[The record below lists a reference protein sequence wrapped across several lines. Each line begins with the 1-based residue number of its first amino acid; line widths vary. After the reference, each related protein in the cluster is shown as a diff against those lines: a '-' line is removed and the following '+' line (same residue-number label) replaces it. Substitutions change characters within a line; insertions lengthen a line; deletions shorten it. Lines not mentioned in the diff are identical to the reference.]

1 MKVDIRLMAISKY
14 LIKIPQSLGHFD
26 FFSYVLGIS
35 FHVTCEVH
43 FPFNQP
49 VEKLVVVK

>member
-14 LIKIPQSLGHFD
+14 LIKIPQSLGHLD
-26 FFSYVLGIS
+26 LDSYVLGIS

-43 FPFNQP
+43 FPFNLQ
-49 VEKLVVVK
+49 V